1 MSRPT
6 CSPLQR
12 LLLATLVAL
21 TGCAPVKAPIP
32 AQAKVFPPS
41 QWRGSA
47 QALGPVS
54 AQWWQAFNDPV
65 LSQLVDEA
73 LLHNNDVLTS
83 VARVE
88 EARQQIGLA
97 HSALMP
103 MLNGSLGAQT
113 TRNLGVTGITHSR
126 SVQPEIQ
133 VAYELDLW
141 GRLRNLDKA
150 AQLQYQATQTDLD
163 NVHLSVASTVARA
176 YITLLSLDTQL
187 KVTRDTAASRR
198 DALMVAQDRAN
209 EGYTSQLELTQAQ
222 SEYESAQQMIP
233 QLEQSI
239 RQQENAIRLL
249 TGTPPG
255 YVSRGSLFQNI
266 APPTVPGMLPSE
278 LLRRRPDIQQ
288 AELMV
293 AASDL
298 SLEARR
304 DEYLPQVQLSA
315 DFGRLYVNALDF
327 DPVKVWDLGV
337 SVLAPIYSGGRLE
350 AQVGVA
356 TAQRDQ
362 AAYNYRA
369 VALKAFGEVENSL
382 SAVNRFEEQ
391 IERIRTRINTL
402 NRSLNIAQDR
412 YQGGYS
418 SYLEVLDAQ
427 RNLFNTELAAIQ
439 VRESQL
445 NNVISLYQALGGG
458 WRGPHPNQAAR
469 AMQTESTGG
478 VH

>member
-1 MSRPT
+1 MSRSASYPWQH
-6 CSPLQR
+6 LA
-12 LLLATLVAL
+12 LATLVAL
-21 TGCAPVKAPIP
+21 AGCAPAKAPAP
-32 AQAKVFPPS
+32 TQSKVFPPS
-41 QWRGSA
+41 QWRGQT
-47 QALGPVS
+47 QAPAPVS

-73 LLHNNDVLTS
+73 LTHNNDVLTA

-97 HSALMP
+97 HSALLP
-103 MLNGSLGAQT
+103 TLDGTLSAQT
-113 TRNLGVTGITHSR
+113 TRNLGLTGVTHTR

-150 AQLQYQATQTDLD
+150 AQLQYQATRTDLD
-163 NVHLSVASTVARA
+163 NIHLSVASTVARA

-198 DALMVAQDRAN
+198 DALIVAQDRAN

-249 TGTPPG
+249 TGTLPG
-255 YVSRGSLFQNI
+255 YVSRGSLFQNVV
-266 APPTVPGMLPSE
+266 PPSVPGMLPAE

-293 AASDL
+293 AASDYN
-298 SLEARR
+298 LEARR

-315 DFGRLYVNALDF
+315 GFGRLYVNALDF
-327 DPVKVWDLGV
+327 DPVKVWDLGA
-337 SVLAPIYSGGRLE
+337 SVLAPIYSAGRLE

-369 VALKAFGEVENSL
+369 VALNAFGEVENSL
-382 SAVNRFEEQ
+382 SAVKRFEEQ
-391 IERIRTRINTL
+391 IEWTRTRIHTL
-402 NRSLNIAQDR
+402 GRSLDIAQDR

-445 NNVISLYQALGGG
+445 NNVISLFQALGGG
-458 WRGPHPNQAAR
+458 WPGSNLNQAATAAR
-469 AMQTESTGG
+469 DAN
-478 VH
+478 

>member
-1 MSRPT
+1 MSRSA
-6 CSPLQR
+6 CCPLPS
-12 LLLATLVAL
+12 LVLATLVAL
-21 TGCAPVKAPIP
+21 VGCAPTKTPAPV
-32 AQAKVFPPS
+32 QAKVFPPS
-41 QWRGSA
+41 QWRG
-47 QALGPVS
+47 QAEATAPVS
-54 AQWWQAFNDPV
+54 AQWWKAFKDPV
-65 LSQLVDEA
+65 LSDLIDEA
-73 LLHNNDVLTS
+73 LAHNTDILTS
-83 VARVE
+83 IAVVE
-88 EARQQIGLA
+88 EARQQIGLT
-97 HSALMP
+97 HSALLP
-103 MLNGSLGAQT
+103 TLNGSLGAQT
-113 TRNLGVTGITHSR
+113 TRNLGLTGITHSQ

-141 GRLRNLDKA
+141 GRLRNLDQA
-150 AQLQYQATQTDLD
+150 ARLQYQATQTDLD
-163 NVHLSVASTVARA
+163 NLHLSVASTVARA

-187 KVTRDTAASRR
+187 KVTRDTASSRR
-198 DALMVAQDRAN
+198 DALIVAQDRASG
-209 EGYTSQLELTQAQ
+209 GYTSELELTQAQ

-249 TGTPPG
+249 TGTLPG
-255 YVSRGSLFQNI
+255 YVSRGDLFQNI
-266 APPTVPGMLPSE
+266 APPSVPGMLPAE

-288 AELMV
+288 AELTL

-315 DFGRLYVNALDF
+315 SIGRLYVNALDF
-327 DPVKVWDLGV
+327 DPIKVWDLGA

-382 SAVNRFEEQ
+382 SGVKRFEEQ
-391 IERIRTRINTL
+391 IDRIRTRIHTL
-402 NRSLNIAQDR
+402 SRSLDIARDR

-427 RNLFNTELAAIQ
+427 RNLFNTELSAIQ

-458 WRGPHPNQAAR
+458 WPGSNPDQSATAPR
-469 AMQTESTGG
+469 
-478 VH
+478 